1 MDTGE
6 TRVGSS
12 SAMTVIVDY
21 KMGNL
26 GSILNMLKKIG
37 TPAKISSH
45 IEDIEKADKLI
56 LPGVGAFDNG
66 MTNIKEMG
74 LLPVLNEKVLHQ
86 KTPVLGI
93 CLGMQ
98 LLTRSSQEGKLP
110 GLGWIEGQTIRFQ
123 FEPKQTNLK
132 IPHMGWNSATPSR
145 NDSLF
150 QGLEEDAAFY
160 FVHSYHV
167 VCDRQADS
175 LAQSHHG
182 YNFVAAVQNDNIF
195 GTQFHPEKSHKYGLR
210 LLKNFVEL
218 A

>member
-1 MDTGE
+1 MYSE
-6 TRVGSS
+6 ESRLGSS
-12 SAMTVIVDY
+12 PAMTVIVDY

-37 TPAKISSH
+37 ALAKISSN
-45 IEDIEKADKLI
+45 IEDIEKADQLI
-56 LPGVGAFDNG
+56 LPGVGTFDNG

-98 LLTRSSQEGKLP
+98 LLTDRSEEGKLP
-110 GLGWIEGQTIRFQ
+110 GLGWIEGQTVRFQ
-123 FEPKQTNLK
+123 FDPKQTKLK
-132 IPHMGWNSATPSR
+132 IPHMGWNSVTVMDK
-145 NDSLF
+145 DSLF
-150 QGLEEDAAFY
+150 KDLEEDTAFY

-167 VCDRQADS
+167 VCEHEADV

-182 YNFVAAVQNDNIF
+182 YNFVAAVQKNNIF